1 MITGIVNI
9 ILNFI
14 LIPFWS
20 YDGTSLSTLI
30 AEGMVMILNGIT
42 CWDIIKD
49 IILSK
54 DVFYNLITSI
64 VGCIGIVIICILCKI
79 SYSNMIIEMIMS
91 VILSVIIYGA
101 ILVLLRN
108 KVILNVI
115 NNLKFRLRKK

>member
-1 MITGIVNI
+1 
-9 ILNFI
+9 
-14 LIPFWS
+14 
-20 YDGTSLSTLI
+20 
-30 AEGMVMILNGIT
+30 MILNGVT

-79 SYSNMIIEMIMS
+79 AYSNMIIEMIMS

-101 ILVLLRN
+101 ILFLLRN

-115 NNLKFRLRKK
+115 NNFKFRLRRK